1 MFKVLNV
8 LYAKFLCLMVKDLR
22 RETLPVKYRHV
33 DVINNE
39 VN

>member
-1 MFKVLNV
+1 MINFLNV
-8 LYAKFLCLMVKDLR
+8 LYTKFLCLMVKDLT
-22 RETLPVKYRHV
+22 REAFLGKYRHV